1 MREADRRRRPKDP
14 EARRLA
20 RHHLQVHR
28 LSVEQKQPEFPVVR
42 NARQV
47 VPQNPTPRYEVE
59 LGARVADL
67 EVRLDVADQVALAA
81 DARVADARAQPL
93 PVVEQTQQV
102 DQLGL

>member
-1 MREADRRRRPKDP
+1 M
-14 EARRLA
+14 
-20 RHHLQVHR
+20 
-28 LSVEQKQPEFPVVR
+28 
-42 NARQV
+42 